1 MPTRTARTSTSTTAR
16 GRHERRLS
24 AAGRYE
30 TREWQFGKACVRT
43 FSTDGHNSATFFVH
57 RHEKLEIVDVEG
69 AGRLMLTATDTAGQ
83 RVVNVEKG
91 RDGVLSAE
99 LKSAVKAEAGG
110 VTYYDIDYVNE
121 SKRGNNH
128 YATRVAIR
136 DGKLY
141 TLEVRTKI
149 ADYAELEAEV
159 RAIVS
164 SFRSESISRALCATD
179 DHVEIIK
186 STRPTTVGRRN
197 ARRIRRSR
205 DEYHGRG
212 GARQVAPACG

>member
-1 MPTRTARTSTSTTAR
+1 MTRRVALKGVGLLGVGGFVSPSAVLAGDNGDIAIAVTDASDSAPANPPAPPSA
-16 GRHERRLS
+16 S
-24 AAGRYE
+24 AAAPLPA
-30 TREWQFGKACVRT
+30 TAADDAKSFQFQYPENFVFFSKPAKTHQIEYNVKSEARKGYTIGVAVDPVRLQSLEG
-43 FSTDGHNSATFFVH
+43 FGSPDFVG
-57 RHEKLEIVDVEG
+57 E
-69 AGRLMLTATDTAGQ
+69 

-164 SFRSESISRALCATD
+164 SFRIT
-179 DHVEIIK
+179 
-186 STRPTTVGRRN
+186 
-197 ARRIRRSR
+197 
-205 DEYHGRG
+205 
-212 GARQVAPACG
+212 